1 MKPIRQTLYQSA
13 LYVAIPL
20 IVSLLIGYLAKCSL
34 LIPASIIYGVLLVFM
49 IPSDSFLSSSV
60 DYQTKSMNPS
70 FRPPPLKR
78 RFESAPEMINFLF
91 VLTALVLCLLL
102 LLVG

>member
-1 MKPIRQTLYQSA
+1 MKPIRRILYQSV

-49 IPSDSFLSSSV
+49 IPSDSFLSS
-60 DYQTKSMNPS
+60 
-70 FRPPPLKR
+70 
-78 RFESAPEMINFLF
+78 NFLF

>member
-20 IVSLLIGYLAKCSL
+20 IASLLIGYLAKCSL

-49 IPSDSFLSSSV
+49 IPSDSFLSSNV
-60 DYQTKSMNPS
+60 DYQTKRMNPS
-70 FRPPPLKR
+70 FRPPPLQR
-78 RFESAPEMINFLF
+78 RIEGAPEMINFLF

>member
-1 MKPIRQTLYQSA
+1 M
-13 LYVAIPL
+13 
-20 IVSLLIGYLAKCSL
+20 SLLIGYLAKCSL

-60 DYQTKSMNPS
+60 DYQTKRMNPS
-70 FRPPPLKR
+70 FRPPPLQR
-78 RFESAPEMINFLF
+78 RIEGAPEIINFLL